1 MKKKYL
7 EREFFKKDIFLMISV
22 IAVTVFQNLAIM
34 NIFYLPIGIGSDFF
48 LQLI

>member
-1 MKKKYL
+1 
-7 EREFFKKDIFLMISV
+7 MISV

-48 LQLI
+48 PQLI